1 MLEVLGSAC
10 WSRNLPDDDRHNRRH
25 SCKRVV
31 GDDLAGSRKSS
42 PTSFVHATRHNQAC
56 SHVLRSALQPCS
68 PSSAPFL
75 VTVLMTTLVQT
86 KANAIGQHVYEMLF
100 PDLQSRQLNA
110 CRI

>member
-1 MLEVLGSAC
+1 MLDVGGAFGSAC
-10 WSRNLPDDDRHNRRH
+10 WSRNLPDDDRLNGRH

-42 PTSFVHATRHNQAC
+42 PTSFVHATRHVPM
-56 SHVLRSALQPCS
+56 SFTPRLQPFFI
-68 PSSAPFL
+68 FL

-86 KANAIGQHVYEMLF
+86 KANAVGQHVHEMLF
-100 PDLQSRQLNA
+100 SDLQSRQLNA